1 MLDDI
6 DIDIEIKK
14 IFFHVFPDLTESNFD
29 WKKKQNDYQ
38 DWDSFSQLNLITM
51 IEAKFHISISDD
63 ETVNIQSAED
73 ALNFV
78 KGFK

>member
-1 MLDDI
+1 MPNN
-6 DIDIEIKK
+6 IDIEIKK

-63 ETVNIQSAED
+63 ESVNIQSAED
-73 ALNFV
+73 ALNLV
-78 KGFK
+78 KRSK